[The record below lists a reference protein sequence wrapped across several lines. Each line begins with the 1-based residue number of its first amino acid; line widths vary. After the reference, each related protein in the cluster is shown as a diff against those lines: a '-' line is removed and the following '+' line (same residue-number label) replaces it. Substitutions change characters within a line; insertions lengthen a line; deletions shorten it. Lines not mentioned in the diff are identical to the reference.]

1 MRNKVVLISG
11 MQIQVKKKNK
21 LFELFGGTILNYD
34 RNDDK
39 HVYKNN
45 EVMMMTDQRPLWRE
59 YIENEKEKLLEKAE

>member
-1 MRNKVVLISG
+1 MKNAKLSG
-11 MQIQVKKKNK
+11 ADIWYADPGEEENK

-45 EVMMMTDQRPLWRE
+45 SHDDDRSTSSL
-59 YIENEKEKLLEKAE
+59 A

>member
-11 MQIQVKKKNK
+11 MQIQVKRKNK
-21 LFELFGGTILNYD
+21 LFELFGGPILNYD

-45 EVMMMTDQRPLWRE
+45 SHDDDDIFHYGTGIDYKTTIIMIT
-59 YIENEKEKLLEKAE
+59 KHAT